1 VPYNTGDCGSSA
13 GCGDDPQEWVLL
25 SDKRCVLTGEGV
37 KELEAGLLRYF
48 HDEVPSDVQ
57 VAKAFEIDRSTVS
70 NIRIPSEDRP
80 VTRSSLNKLFG
91 ALDLDLVKGRNYKQA
106 KSVYDGAI
114 NRTPPSTTTAPNP
127 FGARQAIEDPTKFL
141 GRQELLRQLF
151 EELGKGG
158 SRALIGP
165 AGTGKSSILKM
176 ICQLGPEKLGRSAS
190 DFIDLDMHSVRD
202 EDDFF
207 EALCEELK
215 IQPCKQRQIKR
226 ELTNRQRR
234 YVLCLDEVHTLSNE
248 AFFPEATRNWLKG
261 MADLSNSPL
270 QLVVASQRE
279 LRELFPD
286 SPSRSS
292 PLADFFDGQTTRV
305 DCLTEAE
312 VGLFLLQGLKGTGVT
327 FEPGQM
333 KSLWKVSQG
342 NPKLLQRS
350 AAVLYEEICG
360 RR

>member
-1 VPYNTGDCGSSA
+1 
-13 GCGDDPQEWVLL
+13 L
-25 SDKRCVLTGEGV
+25 SDKQCVLTGSGV
-37 KELEAGLLRYF
+37 AKLEAALAKYF
-48 HDEVPSDVQ
+48 GDRPSDQQ
-57 VAKAFEIDRSTVS
+57 VADAFSPDRGTVGK
-70 NIRIPSEDRP
+70 IRLPNRKTP
-80 VTRSSLNKLFG
+80 LTRSSIEKVFEPLG
-91 ALDLDLVKGRNYKQA
+91 LDLLSEDYEQIVVAKPKRLDGVKAVK
-106 KSVYDGAI
+106 
-114 NRTPPSTTTAPNP
+114 PPNP
-127 FGARQAIEDPTKFL
+127 FGAQQAIEDPTKFF

-151 EELGKGG
+151 EELRKGG

-312 VGLFLLQGLKGTGVT
+312 VGLFVQQGLKGTGVT
-327 FEPGQM
+327 FSPNQVE
-333 KSLWKVSQG
+333 SLWELSAG
-342 NPKLLQRS
+342 NLKRLQRS
-350 AAVLYEEICG
+350 AAELYDELL
-360 RR
+360 R

>member
-1 VPYNTGDCGSSA
+1 
-13 GCGDDPQEWVLL
+13 L
-25 SDKRCVLTGEGV
+25 SDKQCVLTACGLTKLEAALKEHFGERPSDLQVSDAFSPDRGTVAKIRLPNQKMPLARSSIDKLFEPLGLDLLAADYEQIVVPSKLKRLDGV
-37 KELEAGLLRYF
+37 KAM
-48 HDEVPSDVQ
+48 
-57 VAKAFEIDRSTVS
+57 K
-70 NIRIPSEDRP
+70 
-80 VTRSSLNKLFG
+80 
-91 ALDLDLVKGRNYKQA
+91 
-106 KSVYDGAI
+106 
-114 NRTPPSTTTAPNP
+114 PNP
-127 FGARQAIEDPTKFL
+127 FGAQQAIEDPTKFW
-141 GRQELLRQLF
+141 GRQELLRQLL

-158 SRALIGP
+158 SQALIGP

-176 ICQLGPEKLGRSAS
+176 ICQLGPERLGRSAS

-226 ELTNRQRR
+226 ELTNRHRR

-270 QLVVASQRE
+270 QLVVASQKE

-292 PLADFFDGQTTRV
+292 PFADFFDGQTTRV
-305 DCLTEAE
+305 DCLTKAE
-312 VGLFLLQGLKGTGVT
+312 VGLFLSQGLEETGVM
-327 FEPGQM
+327 FESKQVE
-333 KSLWKVSQG
+333 SLWEVSKG

-350 AAVLYEEICG
+350 AAALYDKLL
-360 RR
+360 R